1 LPLQDFESARVLLE
15 VFPFGRSG
23 PDSLDGM
30 EETMRSAMRVVC
42 AVTLASSAASVAGAS
57 AVVIVAEGDGLAADS
72 LRTVR
77 SIAATELRARG
88 VPVVEDE
95 RLEGVRTVGP
105 ETMTLAQALGAQRV
119 FAFRLGRLGQKIL
132 MSLEEIQPPGETPV
146 YVARLTA
153 SSLDESDTVIPR
165 LVRSVLER
173 EPVAEGARLTTMT
186 DQESVPFKK
195 KPGEGLFILGV
206 GMAPLGGSIGW
217 SYEARTWRLGVLF
230 QGAENDPSFFGV
242 EGAWIPLE
250 TSISPYVSVGL
261 GAVGAANDGGESAL
275 GTKLELGV
283 EFFRLH
289 GVRLFTGVS
298 AIVPFESL
306 PATDGASV
314 GAFVRV
320 GF

>member
-1 LPLQDFESARVLLE
+1 MSSML
-15 VFPFGRSG
+15 
-23 PDSLDGM
+23 
-30 EETMRSAMRVVC
+30 VVC
-42 AVTLASSAASVAGAS
+42 AFVLASSGGAGPAGAK
-57 AVVIVAEGDGLAADS
+57 AVVIVAEGGGVAADS
-72 LRTVR
+72 LQTVR

-88 VPVVEDE
+88 VSVIDDG
-95 RLEGVRTVGP
+95 RLDGVRPVSP
-105 ETMTLAQALGAQRV
+105 EAMSLAAELGAQRV
-119 FAFRLGRLGQKIL
+119 FAFRLGRLGNKIL
-132 MSLEEIQPPGETPV
+132 MSLEELEPPSEAPV
-146 YVARLTA
+146 HVARLTA

-165 LVRSVLER
+165 LVRAVVER
-173 EPVAEGARLTTMT
+173 EPIAAGARLTTVT
-186 DQESVPFKK
+186 DQESAPFRK

-250 TSISPYVSVGL
+250 TSISPYLSAGVGV
-261 GAVGAANDGGESAL
+261 VGAANDGGETAL
-275 GTKLELGV
+275 GTKLEVGA

-289 GVRLFTGVS
+289 GARLFAGVS
-298 AIVPFESL
+298 AVIPFESL
-306 PATDGASV
+306 PRTDRASV